1 MANLQLQLL
10 ICEVDDETLHLISAV
25 AMYCCLSFNCKKI
38 YFLRP
43 EKSHWIGQNFLIK
56 LKLSNCDKINVNFC
70 KLMLYGNYREIQI
83 PKSVNKLLFCQKLK
97 KVGKFSLFC
106 LLFKYSK
113 MLQNLRKCLS
123 QFFHRFYLCS
133 CPFPELKGFQWLK
146 TQMRLFFRVGGS
158 LNYFFRLCTKS
169 LCEKTFVPFAFVTS
183 FFNSCPPSSIWDFWP
198 RKTYQQTIR
207 PRAKKTVKL
216 KISKNFETVSE
227 AVS

>member
-1 MANLQLQLL
+1 
-10 ICEVDDETLHLISAV
+10 
-25 AMYCCLSFNCKKI
+25 
-38 YFLRP
+38 
-43 EKSHWIGQNFLIK
+43 
-56 LKLSNCDKINVNFC
+56 
-70 KLMLYGNYREIQI
+70 MLYGNYREIQI

-158 LNYFFRLCTKS
+158 LNYFFRLCE
-169 LCEKTFVPFAFVTS
+169 L
-183 FFNSCPPSSIWDFWP
+183 FFQALHKIALRENICTLRVCDVILQLMSTLIDLGLL
-198 RKTYQQTIR
+198 
-207 PRAKKTVKL
+207 AKKNLSTNNPST
-216 KISKNFETVSE
+216 SKENGQTENK
-227 AVS
+227 